1 MKKLLKQLKNLFK
14 KNKPAVDTGPFVMGA
29 PNNSS
34 GIVMGFWDKLP
45 KDFVIMAP
53 MADVTDCAYR
63 EIIAKYSRHG
73 QEGGGPDVFYTE
85 FVASDGVN
93 NKTARP
99 KLMHNFKYS
108 ENERPIVAQIFSN
121 TPENIEVAARLCR
134 ELGFDGIDL
143 NMGCPE
149 KNICKQGAG
158 CGMIKTPELLPD
170 IIAAAKRG
178 AGDIPVA
185 VKTRVG
191 WTQNEIETWIPA
203 ILDCDVAAI
212 ILHGRTRH
220 VMSKIPANWD
230 WIKRAREIVRAS
242 GKPTK
247 FIGNGDVQSVA
258 QAKEYCRKYGV
269 DGVMIGRAIF
279 GNPWLFDIQKTEV
292 SVKEKLEVMLEHTKI
307 FERELSAHK
316 NFAVMKKHYKAYVA
330 GFDGA
335 KELRIQLMESKDY
348 REVEEITKQWM
359 GNHPEMLG
367 VMMTC

>member
-1 MKKLLKQLKNLFK
+1 MNFLEKIRNIHHDRKWIPKIFK
-14 KNKPAVDTGPFVMGA
+14 KNISYKTDG
-29 PNNSS
+29 SD
-34 GIVMGFWDKLP
+34 IVMGFWDTLP

-63 EIIAKYSRHG
+63 AIIAKYSRHG
-73 QEGGGPDVFYTE
+73 ELGGGPDVFYTE
-85 FVASDGVN
+85 FVASDGLN
-93 NKTARP
+93 NDIGRP
-99 KLMHNFKYS
+99 KLMHNFKYT

-121 TPENIEVAARLCR
+121 KPENIEAAAKLCR

-149 KNICKQGAG
+149 RNICKQGAG

-191 WTQNEIETWIPA
+191 WSQNELETWIPA

-212 ILHGRTRH
+212 ILHGRTRK

-230 WIKRAREIVRAS
+230 WIARAGEIVRAS

-247 FIGNGDVQSVA
+247 FIGNGDVQSVE
-258 QAKEYCRKYGV
+258 QAKEYCKKYNV
-269 DGVMIGRAIF
+269 DGVMIARAIF
-279 GNPWLFDIQKTEV
+279 GNPWLFDSQKKHV
-292 SVKEKLEVMLEHTKI
+292 SVQEKLEVMLEHTEI
-307 FERELSAHK
+307 FIRELGEHK

-330 GFDGA
+330 GFEGA
-335 KELRIQLMESKDY
+335 KELRVQLMESNNFDDIKKY
-348 REVEEITKQWM
+348 TQEFLK
-359 GNHPEMLG
+359 NNPELANIMIA
-367 VMMTC
+367 C

>member
-1 MKKLLKQLKNLFK
+1 VNKK
-14 KNKPAVDTGPFVMGA
+14 PVVDRADF
-29 PNNSS
+29 
-34 GIVMGFWDKLP
+34 VMGFWENLP
-45 KDFVIMAP
+45 EDFVIMAP

-85 FVASDGVN
+85 FVASDGLN
-93 NKTARP
+93 NVIGRP
-99 KLMHNFKYS
+99 KLMHNFKYT

-121 TPENIEVAARLCR
+121 KPENIEIAARLCN

-149 KNICKQGAG
+149 RNICKQGAG
-158 CGMIKTPELLPD
+158 CGMIQTPELLPE

-191 WTQNEIETWIPA
+191 WTQNELETWIPA
-203 ILDCDVAAI
+203 ILDCNVAAI
-212 ILHGRTRH
+212 ILHGRTKK

-230 WIKRAREIVRAS
+230 WIARAGEIVRAS

-247 FIGNGDVQSVA
+247 IIGNGDVQSVE
-258 QAKEYCRKYGV
+258 QAKQYCKEYSV
-269 DGVMIGRAIF
+269 DGVMIARAIF
-279 GNPWLFDIQKTEV
+279 GNPWLFDTQKTEV
-292 SVKEKLEVMLEHTKI
+292 SVKEKLAVMLEHTQI
-307 FERELSAHK
+307 FIRELGEHK

-330 GFDGA
+330 GFKGA
-335 KELRIQLMESKDY
+335 KELRIKLMESHSY
-348 REVEEITKQWM
+348 EEIE
-359 GNHPEMLG
+359 NHVVTWLRENPQADQIMIS
-367 VMMTC
+367 C